1 MKRTLPAILAALA
14 ALISGPALAQD
25 TAVSENEARAIHDR
39 LLTIDTHIDIGGNY
53 ATRKLDPGRFTGAQ
67 VDLPSMRIG
76 GLDAGFFIIYTGQ
89 GALDPAGFEKAR
101 NAAEVKFRGIERL
114 LQGYP
119 DQVGLAR
126 TADDVITLA
135 ATGRRVVL
143 IGMEN
148 AYPLGQSVED
158 VAMWAGRG
166 VRYVSITHFGN
177 NQFGGSSNP
186 NVRRGDPKED
196 AGLTELGRELVTT
209 LNDNG
214 IMIDLS
220 HVGKQTGL
228 QAIELS
234 RAPVIASHSGARSVF
249 DNPRNLDD
257 EQLRAIRDS
266 NGVAQMVAFRSYVA
280 RLDPALVKV
289 QKALRERLGLT
300 SGAAFG
306 AASPELIEEY
316 RSETRNN
323 RSQFTDVNISQFIDH
338 VDHAVKIAGIDH
350 VGLSGDF
357 DGGGGVKGWDNAS
370 QTFNVTR
377 ELLRRGYTES
387 DLAKLWSGNIL
398 RVMRAV
404 ESAAAR

>member
-1 MKRTLPAILAALA
+1 MKRTLPAILTALA

-114 LQGYP
+114 LQGISRSGRSCP
-119 DQVGLAR
+119 HRRRRHHPCGNRSPGCSDRNGKCLSAR
-126 TADDVITLA
+126 PV
-135 ATGRRVVL
+135 RR
-143 IGMEN
+143 GC
-148 AYPLGQSVED
+148 PPCGP
-158 VAMWAGRG
+158 GRG

-177 NQFGGSSNP
+177 NQFGGSSNT

-280 RLDPALVKV
+280 RA
-289 QKALRERLGLT
+289 
-300 SGAAFG
+300 
-306 AASPELIEEY
+306 
-316 RSETRNN
+316 
-323 RSQFTDVNISQFIDH
+323 
-338 VDHAVKIAGIDH
+338 
-350 VGLSGDF
+350 
-357 DGGGGVKGWDNAS
+357 
-370 QTFNVTR
+370 
-377 ELLRRGYTES
+377 
-387 DLAKLWSGNIL
+387 
-398 RVMRAV
+398 
-404 ESAAAR
+404 

>member
-1 MKRTLPAILAALA
+1 MKRTLPAILTALA

-186 NVRRGDPKED
+186 KCP
-196 AGLTELGRELVTT
+196 
-209 LNDNG
+209 
-214 IMIDLS
+214 
-220 HVGKQTGL
+220 
-228 QAIELS
+228 
-234 RAPVIASHSGARSVF
+234 SG
-249 DNPRNLDD
+249 
-257 EQLRAIRDS
+257 
-266 NGVAQMVAFRSYVA
+266 
-280 RLDPALVKV
+280 
-289 QKALRERLGLT
+289 
-300 SGAAFG
+300 
-306 AASPELIEEY
+306 
-316 RSETRNN
+316 
-323 RSQFTDVNISQFIDH
+323 
-338 VDHAVKIAGIDH
+338 
-350 VGLSGDF
+350 
-357 DGGGGVKGWDNAS
+357 
-370 QTFNVTR
+370 
-377 ELLRRGYTES
+377 
-387 DLAKLWSGNIL
+387 
-398 RVMRAV
+398 
-404 ESAAAR
+404 